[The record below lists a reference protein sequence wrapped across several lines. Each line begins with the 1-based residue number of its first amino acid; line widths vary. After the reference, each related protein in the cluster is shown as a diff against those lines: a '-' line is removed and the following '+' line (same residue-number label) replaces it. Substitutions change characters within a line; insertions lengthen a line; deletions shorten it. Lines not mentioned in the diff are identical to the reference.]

1 MSEVIPRIVGLQVGL
16 PQEIRDDEGAG
27 RHAQPWVTG
36 LYKQPVVGPVTL
48 SRTNL
53 EGDGQA
59 DLKHHGG
66 PDKAVCVY
74 PSAHYRYWEER
85 LGHELPPAAFGEN
98 FTVSGLDES
107 TLCLGDVFDVGSARV
122 QVSQPRSPCWKIAH
136 RWHKSLALWVQE
148 TGFTGWYLRVLQ
160 EGIVQAGDEFRL
172 QARPHPTWTLTRLN
186 KVRYKQVDDTALI
199 ARLADAELLSESW
212 REHFARR
219 VAGAA
224 TRPEE
229 ERLGGKS

>member
-16 PQEIRDDEGAG
+16 PQEVLDEGAPT
-27 RHAQPWVTG
+27 RRAATWVTG
-36 LYKQPVVGPVTL
+36 LYKQPVGGPVTL
-48 SRTNL
+48 RKTNL
-53 EGDGQA
+53 AGDGQA

-98 FTVSGLDES
+98 FTVTELDES
-107 TLCLGDVFDVGSARV
+107 SVCLGDVFDVGSARV
-122 QVSQPRSPCWKIAH
+122 QVSQPRSPCWKIAR

-160 EGIVQAGDEFRL
+160 EGVVQTGDRLLL
-172 QARPHPTWTLTRLN
+172 QARPHDEWTLTRLN
-186 KVRYKQVDDTALI
+186 KVRYKQSED
-199 ARLADAELLSESW
+199 ARLVDALARAEVLSESW